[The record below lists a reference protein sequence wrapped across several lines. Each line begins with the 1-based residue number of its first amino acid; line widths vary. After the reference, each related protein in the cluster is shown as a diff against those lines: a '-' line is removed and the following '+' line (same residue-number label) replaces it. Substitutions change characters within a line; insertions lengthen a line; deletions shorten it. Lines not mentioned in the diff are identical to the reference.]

1 MYSHLTV
8 LELYVTPSFHIL
20 VFDTTLFDVA
30 LKITHLKTPSF
41 IDITRRYP
49 STSIFIWC
57 NREND
62 VIEIC
67 VRNSE
72 EYPLVLEEIRAAHI
86 NDVMEEIA
94 DEQRLYLN
102 VHRCHCMKQETIVRA
117 IGKLN
122 ILNIFPN
129 MIENGWVYHRLI
141 IFRHRDLGELLKR
154 LEKWEWYYKILRK
167 TPFDGF
173 VSSSL
178 TMSADALFSG
188 LTEKQME
195 VILTAHRNGYY
206 NLPRVA
212 DVKAIAA
219 KEKVARTTFQEHLM
233 KAENKLAAA
242 LVPNLKL
249 YYHASTDRKKNLRV
263 KFILSLPEPTE
274 NKAEQKSNSDSFIHS
289 AINVFNAHLI

>member
-1 MYSHLTV
+1 MR
-8 LELYVTPSFHIL
+8 TPSL
-20 VFDTTLFDVA
+20 
-30 LKITHLKTPSF
+30 
-41 IDITRRYP
+41 IDLTRRF
-49 STSIFIWC
+49 SSASVFIWC

-62 VIEIC
+62 VIEIV
-67 VRNSE
+67 VRNLE
-72 EYPLVLEEIRAAHI
+72 EYPLVLEEIPALQI
-86 NDVMEEIA
+86 GDVMEEIT

-102 VHRCHCMKQETIVRA
+102 VHRCHCMKQDTIVRH

-129 MIENGWVYHRLI
+129 MIENGWAYHRLI
-141 IFRHRDLGELLKR
+141 VFKHNDFEELIR
-154 LEKWEWYYKILRK
+154 RFEKFGWHYKILRK

-195 VILTAHRNGYY
+195 AILAAHRSGYY

-219 KEKVARTTFQEHLM
+219 KRKVPRTTFQEHLM
-233 KAENKLAAA
+233 KAENKIISA
-242 LVPNLKL
+242 LIPNIKL
-249 YYHASTDRKKNLRV
+249 YYHASPDRKQNLGV
-263 KFILSLPEPTE
+263 KRNISRIPLNRQIVS
-274 NKAEQKSNSDSFIHS
+274 
-289 AINVFNAHLI
+289 